1 MCWMLS
7 GTTALSQAGSDNCY
21 ILQIGIYATKKRKEN
36 ITNYKWRTLKKMRV
50 SQAEPFLIPTRYR
63 SALNSLVL
71 TTRHSASSLALRCKK
86 TRTLQKVC
94 PPPRPT
100 HLAHFASCTRVFSLP
115 AFPAALYHQSI
126 LERLKIGFKVGLP
139 LSMPHISSHL
149 CHLITGLPLCN

>member
-1 MCWMLS
+1 
-7 GTTALSQAGSDNCY
+7 
-21 ILQIGIYATKKRKEN
+21 
-36 ITNYKWRTLKKMRV
+36 MRV

-126 LERLKIGFKVGLP
+126 LERLKIGFKVTSLRRTLRIASDSHPLRRIITVQLALP
-139 LSMPHISSHL
+139 FPNLVSSFNLFSVFAFFSKKSH
-149 CHLITGLPLCN
+149 PPFYYSR